1 MLIDLS
7 SSQESPTITRPKNN
21 IKASPDTPLYHRPT
35 TIEEDVCFPQPPQ
48 PHTAHDTDDE
58 ENRIDYA
65 FLDQWVQDHQDNK
78 AAFNPYYNTTLTKFS
93 DARYDHLY
101 DDYTNV
107 SSSFSVVLVLIF
119 FFVLYGV
126 STLGS
131 NLTIIGYPSIV
142 YLNRRRYMPRMWP
155 IYPTPAPASLISY
168 NKAAFG

>member
-7 SSQESPTITRPKNN
+7 SSQDSPTITRPKNN

-35 TIEEDVCFPQPPQ
+35 TLEEDVCYPQPPQ
-48 PHTAHDTDDE
+48 PHAVHNDDE
-58 ENRIDYA
+58 IDYA

-107 SSSFSVVLVLIF
+107 SKKRKLTFLSQYVIVSFL
-119 FFVLYGV
+119 V

-131 NLTIIGYPSIV
+131 NLTIIGCPSIAS
-142 YLNRRRYMPRMWP
+142 LNRRRYMPRMWP